1 MLDDESGSYADSV
14 LSSGGT
20 ATILV
25 PTHCHLEVTNA
36 LLMAERRNRTTE
48 ADTMRALALLRRLPI
63 EVDFLASDLSSSQV
77 LSLAR
82 SHGLTVYDAA
92 YLEVSIREG
101 LPLATLDAKLAA
113 ALVSAGGKTA

>member
-1 MLDDESGSYADSV
+1 VLDDENDSYADSV
-14 LSSGGT
+14 LSSLRS
-20 ATILV
+20 ATVLV
-25 PTHCHLEVTNA
+25 PAHWLMEITNA

-48 ADTMRALALLRRLPI
+48 ADTTRALALLRLLPI
-63 EVDFLASDLSSSQV
+63 EVDFQASDLLSLQV

-101 LPLATLDAKLAA
+101 LPLATLDAKLAT
-113 ALVSAGGKTA
+113 ALVSAGGKVA

>member
-1 MLDDESGSYADSV
+1 
-14 LSSGGT
+14 
-20 ATILV
+20 
-25 PTHCHLEVTNA
+25 
-36 LLMAERRNRTTE
+36 MAERRKRTTQ
-48 ADTMRALALLRRLPI
+48 ADTTRALALLGLLPI
-63 EVDFLASDLSSSQV
+63 EIDFQASDFSSWQV

-82 SHGLTVYDAA
+82 LYGLTVYDAA

>member
-14 LSSGGT
+14 LSSVGT

-25 PTHCHLEVTNA
+25 PTHWHLEVTNA